1 MVEDQ
6 DKRLEAVYMFKKRLE
21 NAQKRLLRDR
31 GIHQENKQKILEFIK
46 HLKSKG
52 RSDPTQIKYLI
63 RLTRLASMLG
73 KEFSK
78 CNKRDIQ
85 ELVEHIRTK
94 QDWSDNTKE
103 AYKIALKVFFPWLRG

>member
-6 DKRLEAVYMFKKRLE
+6 DKRLEAVYTFKKRLE

-31 GIHQENKQKILEFIK
+31 GIHEENKQKILQFIK

-78 CNKRDIQ
+78 
-85 ELVEHIRTK
+85 
-94 QDWSDNTKE
+94 
-103 AYKIALKVFFPWLRG
+103 IAPTLPVGYSIFHLADMGDPFVAAWRPTYSQS